1 MSSRAAIPDF
11 TDGDIRSMS
20 TTLRAMKQE
29 IETLSG
35 ARQGQSKGAPSVFLQ
50 EREPSRTLATVFK
63 QGDFWINPTTKKLS
77 FYNGNFWVQL

>member
-11 TDGDIRSMS
+11 IDGDARSMS
-20 TTLRAMKQE
+20 ITLRAIKQE

-50 EREPSRTLATVFK
+50 EREPAQTLATTFK

-77 FYNGNFWVQL
+77 FYNGKFWVQL